1 LIFPF
6 RRHRNPIWIKTS
18 VKTAGVLEKCVFS
31 TTFLTTTNRIET
43 MLELCK
49 QVLTKVSFDRFLFR
63 KELQKAIRWLTGEDL
78 EKLKQWCIDQYGNT
92 YSDIIISSF
101 RPVM

>member
-1 LIFPF
+1 
-6 RRHRNPIWIKTS
+6 
-18 VKTAGVLEKCVFS
+18 
-31 TTFLTTTNRIET
+31 

-78 EKLKQWCIDQYGNT
+78 EKLKQWCIDQYGNL